1 MADSIKKT
9 VQYELSADNTSFIR
23 SINNAINKINTL
35 DSKLARVSAKTKT
48 TTTGSL
54 GRTSAVA
61 GSVHS
66 LQKVRDTLLTASG
79 GTLSKEQLAVVKSIT
94 SVVASLSKE
103 LGNAGNASK
112 ITDDELTKIVANIKK
127 IEQTVKSSG
136 ITDAANQQVK
146 AAKEVEKAEKEK
158 AKQQERAAKKA
169 KKASEK
175 AAKAAEAAY
184 RKQAKEAMQAYTE
197 TVKNAVKALT
207 NLITVM
213 RTVFRVGY
221 RLMQFA
227 ADFGETINKFEILA
241 GDAKEALT
249 EFADEMTR
257 TLGLDAQDIYEA
269 VAAFKSVANSIKLA
283 NDQSITFTKTLSML
297 AVDLSS
303 LYNTSIEQAINA
315 LTAGMHGVLKP
326 LKTYNVYLYESN
338 LEQTR
343 ITHGITKQISEMNE
357 SEKILLRYLAVL
369 DQTKEAQGDMART
382 LDSAANQLRIC
393 RAQFNTLKRSLGQIV
408 TVIGLTVVPALN
420 ILFAGLSKVAT
431 LIARS
436 LGYELNN
443 IANFFDDTASNA
455 DDSTEAIEETASA
468 LKGLTDLDEI
478 NIFNQTTSESVLDT
492 ETGGLAID
500 KGLLK
505 ALHTYDNYMS
515 QIENSIDDMA
525 TKVAQAFQGTMLM
538 DAVEFIVGSINAIA
552 NAFKYMM
559 ENFDT
564 FEPIIKTVI
573 NLLTIFA
580 GLYIAS
586 KIKTWT
592 TSFLAFAK
600 SITNFSIQLPV
611 KQQYLTGCFDK
622 ISESVSG
629 TTVAFSLFMA
639 AATYA
644 IASSIFDSMDEET
657 RKVAGALGILVAAL
671 TAGAIAWMAF
681 HGAMSWGTAVPI
693 ISTAVAFGAASI
705 KATIPKMAKG
715 GVVDGP
721 TVAMIGEGRYNE
733 AVVPLGNS
741 PQFREMQN
749 TIASRTAEK
758 VAQTPFNQSGQ
769 NNASRPLILQ
779 VNGRELGR
787 IILPYTL
794 LAQPQVAGVV
804 GVGVKLGALSQL
816 KEVY

>member
-61 GSVHS
+61 GSIHS

-79 GTLSKEQLAVVKSIT
+79 STLSKEQLAVIKSIT
-94 SVVASLSKE
+94 SVVTGLSKE

-112 ITDDELTKIVANIKK
+112 ITDDELKKVVADVKK
-127 IEQTVKSSG
+127 IEQITKSSG
-136 ITDAANQQVK
+136 ITDAATKQVK

-158 AKQQERAAKKA
+158 AKQQERAAKAAEKA
-169 KKASEK
+169 AEKATKASEN
-175 AAKAAEAAY
+175 AY
-184 RKQAKEAMQAYTE
+184 RKQAREALQAYTE

-207 NLITVM
+207 NLITVI
-213 RTVFRVGY
+213 RTVFNVGY
-221 RLMQFA
+221 KLMQFA
-227 ADFGETINKFEILA
+227 ADFGETINKFEVLA
-241 GDAKEALT
+241 GDAKEALSD
-249 EFADEMTR
+249 FADEMTR
-257 TLGLDAQDIYEA
+257 TLGLDAKEIYEA

-283 NDQSITFTKTLSML
+283 NEQSITFTKTLTML

-303 LYNTSIEQAINA
+303 LYNTSVEQAINA
-315 LTAGMHGVLKP
+315 LTAGMHGILKP

-343 ITHGITKQISEMNE
+343 VTHGITKQVSEMNE

-382 LDSAANQLRIC
+382 LNSAANQLRIC

-431 LIARS
+431 LIAKS
-436 LGYELNN
+436 LGYELND
-443 IANFFDDTASNA
+443 IANFFDDTTDSA
-455 DDSTEAIEETASA
+455 DDSTEAIEETANA

-478 NIFNQTTSESVLDT
+478 NIFNQTTSKNVLDT

-500 KGLLK
+500 EGLLK
-505 ALHTYDNYMS
+505 ALRTYDNYMN

-525 TKVAQAFQGTMLM
+525 TKVAQAFQGTLLM
-538 DAVEFIVGSINAIA
+538 DAITFIVGGIQDIA
-552 NAFKYMM
+552 EAFKYMM

-580 GLYIAS
+580 GLYIAN

-611 KQQYLTGCFDK
+611 KQQYLTGCFDQ
-622 ISESVSG
+622 ISTSVSG
-629 TTVAFSLFMA
+629 ATVAFSLFTA

-657 RKVAGALGILVAAL
+657 RKVAGAIGILIAAL

-693 ISTAVAFGAASI
+693 ISAAVAFGAASI

-749 TIASRTAEK
+749 AIASRTAEK

-787 IILPYTL
+787 IMLPYTL

>member
-1 MADSIKKT
+1 MADSIRKT

-48 TTTGSL
+48 TSTGSL

-61 GSVHS
+61 GGIRS
-66 LQKVRDTLLTASG
+66 LQKVRDTLMTASG
-79 GTLSKEQLAVVKSIT
+79 GSLSKEQLAVVKSIT
-94 SVVASLSKE
+94 GVITSLSKE

-112 ITDDELTKIVANIKK
+112 ITDDELKKVVADIKK
-127 IEQTVKSSG
+127 IEQITKSSG
-136 ITDAANQQVK
+136 ITDAANKQVK
-146 AAKEVEKAEKEK
+146 AAKEVEKAEK
-158 AKQQERAAKKA
+158 ARTKQQERV
-169 KKASEK
+169 
-175 AAKAAEAAY
+175 AKAAERASKAADAAY
-184 RKQAKEAMQAYTE
+184 RKQAKEALQAYTE
-197 TVKNAVKALT
+197 TVKNTVKALT

-213 RTVFRVGY
+213 RTVFNVGY
-221 RLMQFA
+221 KLMQFA
-227 ADFGETINKFEILA
+227 ADFGETINKFEVLA
-241 GDAKEALT
+241 GEAKETLS

-257 TLGLDAQDIYEA
+257 TLGLDAQEIYEA
-269 VAAFKSVANSIKLA
+269 VAAFKSIANSINLA
-283 NDQSITFTKTLSML
+283 NEQSITFTKTLSML

-303 LYNTSIEQAINA
+303 LYNTSVEQAINA

-326 LKTYNVYLYESN
+326 LKEYNVYLYEAN

-343 ITHGITKQISEMNE
+343 VTHGITKQISAMNE
-357 SEKILLRYLAVL
+357 SEKILLRYLTVL

-382 LDSAANQLRIC
+382 LNSAANQLRIC

-420 ILFAGLSKVAT
+420 VLFAGLSKVAT
-431 LIARS
+431 LIAKS

-443 IANFFDDTASNA
+443 IANFFDDTTDSA

-478 NIFNQTTSESVLDT
+478 NIFNQSTSKSTLDT
-492 ETGGLAID
+492 ETGGLTID
-500 KGLLK
+500 KSLLD
-505 ALHTYDNYMS
+505 ALHTYDNYMD

-525 TKVAQAFQGTMLM
+525 SKVAQAFQGTLLM
-538 DAVEFIVGSINAIA
+538 DAIEFIVGGIQSIAE
-552 NAFKYMM
+552 AFKYMM

-564 FEPIIKTVI
+564 FEPVIKTVI
-573 NLLTIFA
+573 NLLTVFA
-580 GLYIAS
+580 GLYVAS

-592 TSFLAFAK
+592 KAFLSFAK
-600 SITNFSIQLPV
+600 SITDFSIQLPV
-611 KQQYLTGCFDK
+611 KQQYLTGCFDQ
-622 ISESVSG
+622 ISTSVSG
-629 TTVAFSLFMA
+629 ATVAFSLFTA

-644 IASSIFDSMDEET
+644 IASSIFDSMDDET
-657 RKVAGALGILVAAL
+657 RKVAGAIGILIAAL

-693 ISTAVAFGAASI
+693 ISAAVAFGAASI
-705 KATIPKMAKG
+705 KATIPKMANG

-749 TIASRTAEK
+749 AIASRTAEK
-758 VAQTPFNQSGQ
+758 VTQTPYNQFGQ

-779 VNGRELGR
+779 INGRELGR
-787 IILPYTL
+787 ILVPYTT
-794 LAQPQVAGVV
+794 LAQPQTTGV
-804 GVGVKLGALSQL
+804 GVNVKLGALSQL